1 MISASTQGVDDV
13 LDQRHP
19 HTYQDLSSLYTQAK
33 QKVKSQQ
40 LDLLGKQE
48 ELNNLQRTLR
58 YTRIQDL
65 EGLLVEA

>member
-1 MISASTQGVDDV
+1 MFS
-13 LDQRHP
+13 
-19 HTYQDLSSLYTQAK
+19 QAK
-33 QKVKSQQ
+33 QKLKSQQ

-58 YTRIQDL
+58 FTRIQDL

>member
-1 MISASTQGVDDV
+1 V
-13 LDQRHP
+13 
-19 HTYQDLSSLYTQAK
+19 K
-33 QKVKSQQ
+33 QKLKSQQ